1 MNIRYLFCSFTD
13 PGLSKILFAS
23 TMTSQ
28 KENELKFVSTN
39 FCTNI
44 PIFLPIKDDPLRE
57 KSLAQMGYDPNNM
70 PNWGDISQPKKLKLE
85 SLLLAKIQKY
95 EQTNV
100 EIHIEGTIFRCHMLV
115 LQCYSEY
122 FSEST
127 GKEKI
132 VLPSNR
138 VTPQSFFMLYS
149 WMLSPDPIVG
159 REGILELYNA
169 AEYLKIDGVLSQCWA
184 CLDDAQISEDAAFLL
199 YLEARQFR
207 KSLIEELMIA
217 RIFKFFLTLV
227 ASEEFLKFAVDEVI
241 LLLNSNSIGVHSE
254 MEVIIKLKS
263 FRVSTVNVLIG
274 PLIGCPVDQP
284 RLDGKIKILNRSNF
298 MRSIR
303 IANITTASLVE
314 K

>member
-1 MNIRYLFCSFTD
+1 
-13 PGLSKILFAS
+13 
-23 TMTSQ
+23 MTSY
-28 KENELKFVSTN
+28 KENQLKFFSNN

-44 PIFLPIKDDPLRE
+44 PILLPVKDDPLKE
-57 KSLAQMGYDPNNM
+57 KSLADMGYDPNNM
-70 PNWGDISQPKKLKLE
+70 PNWGDISQPKKPKLE
-85 SLLLAKIQKY
+85 SLLLGKILKY

-122 FSEST
+122 FCDLT
-127 GKEKI
+127 NKDKV
-132 VLPSNR
+132 VLPSNK

-149 WMLSPDPIVG
+149 WMLSADPIVG

-254 MEVIIKLKS
+254 MEVTREL
-263 FRVSTVNVLIG
+263 TMCML
-274 PLIGCPVDQP
+274 C
-284 RLDGKIKILNRSNF
+284 ILSDVVIF
-298 MRSIR
+298 W
-303 IANITTASLVE
+303 
-314 K
+314 

>member
-1 MNIRYLFCSFTD
+1 
-13 PGLSKILFAS
+13 
-23 TMTSQ
+23 MTSPKDQ
-28 KENELKFVSTN
+28 LKFFSNN

-44 PIFLPIKDDPLRE
+44 PILLPVKDDPLKE
-57 KSLAQMGYDPNNM
+57 KSLAEMGFDPNNM
-70 PNWGDISQPKKLKLE
+70 PNWGDISQPKKPKLE
-85 SLLLAKIQKY
+85 KLLMDKVLRY

-115 LQCYSEY
+115 LQCYSE
-122 FSEST
+122 FFCDLT
-127 GKEKI
+127 GKDKV
-132 VLPSNR
+132 VLPTNK

-227 ASEEFLKFAVDEVI
+227 ASEEFLKFAVDEVV
-241 LLLNSNSIGVHSE
+241 LLLSSNSIGVHSE
-254 MEVIIKLKS
+254 MEVIKDFIE
-263 FRVSTVNVLIG
+263 F
-274 PLIGCPVDQP
+274 PLIQLLIV
-284 RLDGKIKILNRSNF
+284 
-298 MRSIR
+298 
-303 IANITTASLVE
+303 
-314 K
+314 

>member
-1 MNIRYLFCSFTD
+1 MNSPKD
-13 PGLSKILFAS
+13 N
-23 TMTSQ
+23 Q
-28 KENELKFVSTN
+28 LKFFSNN

-44 PIFLPIKDDPLRE
+44 PILLPVKDDPMKE
-57 KSLAQMGYDPNNM
+57 KSLAEMGYDPNNM
-70 PNWGDISQPKKLKLE
+70 PNWCDICQPKKPGLEKL
-85 SLLLAKIQKY
+85 LMDKILKY
-95 EQTNV
+95 EKTNV

-122 FSEST
+122 FSNLSGENLV
-127 GKEKI
+127 
-132 VLPSNR
+132 VLPADK

-227 ASEEFLKFAVDEVI
+227 ASEEFLKFCVDEVI

-254 MEVIIKLKS
+254 MEVSKFSIQ
-263 FRVSTVNVLIG
+263 FTFYVLNCIV
-274 PLIGCPVDQP
+274 I
-284 RLDGKIKILNRSNF
+284 
-298 MRSIR
+298 
-303 IANITTASLVE
+303 
-314 K
+314 